1 MAFMMPVMKNN
12 FEIYKDTRSRKTSEC
27 SNASSNGAGPSAA
40 SGAAGAGMPPSK
52 GRQRKSESFA
62 TSPLHTQRMQMQRCQ
77 SQRTFPRN
85 ASKSSQGSVSATI
98 SPTRSFCQSSNTSPQ
113 KTATT
118 STTNTSSQNDLTKF
132 HWRLVDKLRRS
143 FRKDSAKRSWKTAK
157 HQQNEEEHEVKQPTA
172 PAAKRSEATKH
183 RKNERGNEDDEK
195 KRREIYKSNIKAE
208 PVARKDIRLA
218 ITQTPDI
225 VKSTSINSS
234 SLKNSPKA
242 DLKHNCGK
250 IVHATNMFNRPSVGP
265 GPINWRLTAVPLVR
279 AQLNKCNRKLAK
291 LHLHCTGSPLTSHL
305 LLTSGS
311 TINLF
316 TSSSEASNMHS
327 HQEIGPTAFV
337 GEQSQLL
344 QQPGLGQETQHAAVE
359 KPNRGRTKSKRK
371 RLPFLR
377 RSSSRFSTKSTPG
390 WVKE

>member
-40 SGAAGAGMPPSK
+40 SGAGVGVGMPPSK

-98 SPTRSFCQSSNTSPQ
+98 SPTRSFCQST
-113 KTATT
+113 
-118 STTNTSSQNDLTKF
+118 
-132 HWRLVDKLRRS
+132 
-143 FRKDSAKRSWKTAK
+143 K

-183 RKNERGNEDDEK
+183 RKNEKGNEDDEK
-195 KRREIYKSNIKAE
+195 KRREICKSNIKAE

-327 HQEIGPTAFV
+327 HQELGPAGIV

-390 WVKE
+390 

>member
-27 SNASSNGAGPSAA
+27 SNASSNGAGASAA

-132 HWRLVDKLRRS
+132 HWP
-143 FRKDSAKRSWKTAK
+143 K

-183 RKNERGNEDDEK
+183 RKNEKGNEDDEK
-195 KRREIYKSNIKAE
+195 KRREICKSNIKAE
-208 PVARKDIRLA
+208 PVARKDTRLA

-234 SLKNSPKA
+234 SVKNSPKA

-327 HQEIGPTAFV
+327 HQEIGPTAIV

-390 WVKE
+390 